1 MFFSDSYFIAMQLII
16 KLPFISLPHSDTRFE
31 TIEDRIKSR
40 METSELVEQEQQ
52 VNEILKLFNNDN
64 IGEQLEDSDI
74 LDELNQILGD

>member
-1 MFFSDSYFIAMQLII
+1 
-16 KLPFISLPHSDTRFE
+16 
-31 TIEDRIKSR
+31 

-64 IGEQLEDSDI
+64 IGEQLEDNDI

>member
-1 MFFSDSYFIAMQLII
+1 
-16 KLPFISLPHSDTRFE
+16 
-31 TIEDRIKSR
+31 

-52 VNEILKLFNNDN
+52 VNESLKLFNNDN